1 METRIKRGIT
11 AAMAVAATTAAV
23 LVGLGGSGSAAGS
36 ADGLRAYGITAN
48 GRSLLTFT
56 TDDPTVNDWVR
67 AVTGL
72 SVDTALIG
80 IDFRVQDRLLYGVGN
95 HGGVYTISI
104 PGAVL
109 KKVSQLSVPL
119 QGSVY
124 GVDFNPAANRLRV
137 ISDTGQNL
145 RHNID
150 DGSGAGTTIVDKPLT
165 NSPSTATATGVTAAA
180 YTNNDL
186 NSDTGTT
193 LFDLNTVS
201 DQVVIQSPANDG
213 LLVPTGRLG
222 PDAGSN
228 AGFDIFSKLTNG
240 KTTALSAFAVL
251 MLTDGSATFYT
262 VDLLTGA
269 ASAVG
274 EFPLPVGDIAVAL
287 DGS

>member
-1 METRIKRGIT
+1 METRIRRGI
-11 AAMAVAATTAAV
+11 AATVALAATTAAV
-23 LVGLGGSGSAAGS
+23 VVGLGGNSSAAD
-36 ADGLRAYGITAN
+36 AAGLRAYGITAT
-48 GRSLLTFT
+48 GRQLLTFT

-67 AVTGL
+67 NVTGL
-72 SVDTALIG
+72 STDTALIG
-80 IDFRVQDRLLYGVGN
+80 IDFRVQDGLLYGVGN
-95 HGGVYTISI
+95 YGGVYTISI
-104 PGAVL
+104 PGAAL

-119 QGSVY
+119 HGSMF

-150 DGSGAGTTIVDKPLT
+150 DGAGAGITTVDKPLT

-186 NSDTGTT
+186 NVDTGTT

-222 PDAGSN
+222 PDAGPN
-228 AGFDIFSKLTNG
+228 AGLDIFSKLTNG

-251 MLTDGSATFYT
+251 MLTDGSATFHT

-269 ASAVG
+269 ATPVG
-274 EFPLPVGDIAVAL
+274 ELPLPVGDIAVAL